1 MKKVLLPWP
10 TEKELAEVVEP
21 VKKDLEELR
30 KVAEVDISPIPNE
43 KEWFKRGRD
52 AYVSMSPG
60 IPIARYPDF
69 LKEATELKMI
79 QTASIGY
86 NHIDLA
92 SCTAKGVM
100 VCNVGEVM
108 AESVA
113 QHTWGLILDVSKNI
127 TRADR
132 VMRGGGWRI
141 DNRFGIEV
149 YGKTLGLVGI
159 GDIGGRVALKAR
171 MAFGMRVLAYDPY
184 ILPARAQLYG
194 AELASLNTVLKEAD
208 VISVHTPLTPE
219 TQHIIGAKQF
229 SMMKPTAIFVNT
241 SRGPVVDEA
250 ALASALESKK
260 IFGAGI
266 DVFET
271 EPLAANSPLRKLE
284 NIVITPHTSSSSREA
299 FRNTYKGVVQNIQ
312 RAVEGKR
319 PNWVINREVLAA
331 KH

>member
-1 MKKVLLPWP
+1 
-10 TEKELAEVVEP
+10 LAEVVEP
-21 VKKDLEELR
+21 AKKDLEELK
-30 KVAEVDISPIPNE
+30 KVAEVDTSPIPNE

-52 AYVSMSPG
+52 TYVSMSPA
-60 IPIARYPDF
+60 IPISRYPDF
-69 LKEATELKMI
+69 LKEAKELKMI

-86 NHIDLA
+86 NHIDIA

-100 VCNVGEVM
+100 VSNVGEVM

-127 TRADR
+127 SRADR
-132 VMRGGGWRI
+132 VMRSGGWRI
-141 DNRFGIEV
+141 DSRFGIEV

-171 MAFGMRVLAYDPY
+171 MAFGMRVLAFDPY
-184 ILPARAQLYG
+184 VLPA
-194 AELASLNTVLKEAD
+194 
-208 VISVHTPLTPE
+208 
-219 TQHIIGAKQF
+219 
-229 SMMKPTAIFVNT
+229 KPTAIFVNT

-284 NIVITPHTSSSSREA
+284 NIVLTPHTSSSTREA
-299 FRNTYKGVVQNIQ
+299 FRNTYRGVVQNIQ
-312 RAVEGKR
+312 RVVEGKR
-319 PNWVINREVLAA
+319 PNWVINREVLTT